1 MNLQSLV
8 SLIAGTL
15 FGAGLVVG
23 GMTDPGK
30 VIGFLDLAGQWDPSL
45 AFVMGAALCVTL
57 PVFQVV
63 VRRRSRP
70 LLGPRFFLPT
80 KTDLDPALLGGS
92 VLFGIGWGIAGFCP
106 GPAIA
111 NLVSGAP
118 EVLAFVVAMIAG
130 MWLRDRVAALS
141 AGNTTSPNGTAAAR

>member
-8 SLIAGTL
+8 SVIAGVL

-30 VIGFLDLAGQWDPSL
+30 VIGFLDLAGRWDPSL

-57 PVFQVV
+57 PVFQLVI
-63 VRRRSRP
+63 RKRSRP
-70 LLGPRFFLPT
+70 LLGSRFFLPT
-80 KTDLDPALLGGS
+80 KTDLDPQLLGGS
-92 VLFGIGWGIAGFCP
+92 ALFGIGWGIAGLCP

-118 EVLAFVVAMIAG
+118 EVLAFVVAMVAG
-130 MWLRDRVAALS
+130 MWLRDRVAVVG
-141 AGNTTSPNGTAAAR
+141 AGRTTTPNQPAPAR

>member
-30 VIGFLDLAGQWDPSL
+30 VIGFLDLAGQWDASL
-45 AFVMGAALCVTL
+45 AVVMGAALCVTL
-57 PVFQVV
+57 PVFQFVA
-63 VRRRSRP
+63 RRRSRP
-70 LLGPRFFLPT
+70 LLGSRFFLPT
-80 KTDLDPALLGGS
+80 KTDLDPQLLGGA
-92 VLFGIGWGIAGFCP
+92 VLFGIGWGIAGLCP

-118 EVLAFVVAMIAG
+118 EVLAFVVAMVAG
-130 MWLRDRVAALS
+130 MWLRDRVAA
-141 AGNTTSPNGTAAAR
+141 AGSGSNAAPDRTAAAR

>member
-8 SLIAGTL
+8 SLIAGIL

-57 PVFQVV
+57 PVFQFVV
-63 VRRRSRP
+63 ARRSSP
-70 LLGPRFFLPT
+70 VLGSRFFLPT
-80 KTDLDPALLGGS
+80 KTDLDPQLLGGAA
-92 VLFGIGWGIAGFCP
+92 LFGIGWGIAGLCP

-118 EVLAFVVAMIAG
+118 EVLAFVVAMVAG
-130 MWLRDRVAALS
+130 MWLRDR
-141 AGNTTSPNGTAAAR
+141 TASLGGSNPSVPDRTATAC

>member
-45 AFVMGAALCVTL
+45 AFVMGSALCVTL
-57 PVFQVV
+57 PVFQLVI
-63 VRRRSRP
+63 RKRSRP
-70 LLGPRFFLPT
+70 VLGARFFLPT
-80 KTDLDPALLGGS
+80 KTDLDPKLLGGS
-92 VLFGIGWGIAGFCP
+92 ALFGIGWGIAGLCP

-111 NLVSGAP
+111 NLVSGTP

-130 MWLRDRVAALS
+130 MWLRDRVASLG
-141 AGNTTSPNGTAAAR
+141 AGTTSAPNRTVTAR